1 MRAITT
7 ETIKVN
13 SDDQASGWKQQ
24 IPTLAYLNKKR
35 GGGNL
40 LERGGNVHRISG
52 KLREPGTKRGH
63 TRPQPKSHHWKDL
76 TDLVSTATLEN
87 RLFLLLPS
95 STG

>member
-35 GGGNL
+35 GGGIYWKGVEMFTEFL
-40 LERGGNVHRISG
+40 GSLENQA
-52 KLREPGTKRGH
+52 LREGTQDH
-63 TRPQPKSHHWKDL
+63 SQNPT
-76 TDLVSTATLEN
+76 
-87 RLFLLLPS
+87 
-95 STG
+95 TGKI